1 MTERD
6 EIMQWLQWM
15 SDHSTIKTRDQW
27 ADILGYSKRT
37 IDNWHSDCTIP
48 APALKHLKR
57 IKDSS
62 LHPVA
67 VTDSLRFTLAEW
79 NQIEAARRSLGFP
92 DTDAG
97 RGAFFTTV
105 LTDYAA
111 RLPEKPSP
119 VNPVNPV
126 TPVRPLYAPAEIAS
140 SRLNEDVIEPDPA
153 PIRKRLA

>member
-1 MTERD
+1 MTERE
-6 EIMQWLQWM
+6 EIMQMLQWM
-15 SDHSTIKTRDQW
+15 SDHPSVKTRDQW

-62 LHPVA
+62 HHPLA
-67 VTDSLRFTLAEW
+67 VTDSIRFTLAEW

-111 RLPEKPSP
+111 RLPENPTP
-119 VNPVNPV
+119 FNPVNPV
-126 TPVRPLYAPAEIAS
+126 TPVRPLYTPEEIAS
-140 SRLNEDVIEPDPA
+140 SRLNEDSPEPD
-153 PIRKRLA
+153 PIRKRRA